1 MIKMIK
7 VQVRLFADLVTLAFQ
22 EARNVCH
29 LVGERKLPKT
39 LFQNVDQY
47 GLEAARPFSL
57 IANRRSW
64 QCRSAN
70 LERAIDC
77 QGA

>member
-39 LFQNVDQY
+39 LFQNVDRY
-47 GLEAARPFSL
+47 GLEARPFTL
-57 IANRRSW
+57 
-64 QCRSAN
+64 SAN

>member
-1 MIKMIK
+1 MIKMIN

-47 GLEAARPFSL
+47 GLEAARP
-57 IANRRSW
+57 A
-64 QCRSAN
+64 
-70 LERAIDC
+70 
-77 QGA
+77 